1 MPCDVLIVPANQLE
15 GNRFLVSH
23 MGAILRPSP
32 NQFRPREYLM
42 FITPAYAQSAAGSG
56 DFLIQILPFLLI
68 FVIMYFLIIRP
79 QQRRLKDH
87 KEMVAALRRG
97 DTVVTGGGLI
107 GKVTK
112 ADDDEL
118 QVELAPGMKVKV
130 IRSTITEVRSKNQP
144 VSGKK

>member
-1 MPCDVLIVPANQLE
+1 
-15 GNRFLVSH
+15 
-23 MGAILRPSP
+23 
-32 NQFRPREYLM
+32 M
-42 FITPAYAQSAAGSG
+42 FITPAYAQSAEGST

-87 KEMVAALRRG
+87 KEMVAAVRRG
-97 DTVVTGGGLI
+97 DAVVTGGGLI

-118 QVELAPGMKVKV
+118 VVELAPGMKVKV
-130 IRSTITEVRSKNQP
+130 IRSTITEVRSKSQP